1 MLHLSIE
8 KGVGAGNG
16 GERVFGGAFAL
27 LGTIA
32 F

>member
-8 KGVGAGNG
+8 KGAGNG
-16 GERVFGGAFAL
+16 GERVFGGAFTL